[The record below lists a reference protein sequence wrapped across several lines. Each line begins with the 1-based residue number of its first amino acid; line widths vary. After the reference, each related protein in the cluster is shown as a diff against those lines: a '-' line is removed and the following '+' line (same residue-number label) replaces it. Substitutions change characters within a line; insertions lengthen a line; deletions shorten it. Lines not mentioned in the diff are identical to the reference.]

1 MLIFTSA
8 NFQIAYC
15 KSYKERIFKMNK
27 NAPKRKSRNRKKS
40 YLLPVL
46 LLLCLIVLTAALIS
60 VLSNK
65 PAKQNSTPPTVPD
78 TGNVSDATADT
89 TTEPTIPQV
98 SFFGKEYAQDITEL
112 TLPESDIAALE
123 HETVY
128 SCICDALNSFTELE
142 LMDVRA
148 AALTL
153 DEMTSLK
160 ENYPSVRFIWNV
172 DLYGTELSSDDKEA
186 DISGIVITDIEALK
200 TRLRLL
206 YSLTYLDMCDCGLTN
221 EQMEELQNEFPQI
234 KFVWKVTLG
243 LWTIRTDTV
252 AFSTLKDGTITY
264 RLTNDDCKVLK
275 YCTDMVALDLGHNK
289 VTDLSFLEFMPELK
303 ILILVDNWLTD
314 TQSPYL
320 YDLSMLKYCP
330 KLMYLEF
337 FVGDVTDISVFDY
350 LPNLVDLNIS
360 YNPISDVSHLLNFTK
375 LERLYIEH
383 TSLTEQDYELLKETY
398 PDAYIVYYG
407 EGSVDQGWREHER
420 YFAMIDMFHNN
431 YVNDLFKD

>member
-1 MLIFTSA
+1 MS
-8 NFQIAYC
+8 N
-15 KSYKERIFKMNK
+15 
-27 NAPKRKSRNRKKS
+27 PKRKPRKHLRNPKLYS
-40 YLLPVL
+40 AL
-46 LLLCLIVLTAALIS
+46 LIS
-60 VLSNK
+60 AVLVIIIAVILLAHIGKSNGEAEETSYMTDNTMESIPTATEP
-65 PAKQNSTPPTVPD
+65 PA
-78 TGNVSDATADT
+78 
-89 TTEPTIPQV
+89 TTEAVIPDVNVFGSTYPHDTKILTISP
-98 SFFGKEYAQDITEL
+98 
-112 TLPESDIAALE
+112 SDIDGLE
-123 HETVY
+123 HDMIL
-128 SCICDALNSFTELE
+128 SGIQHALSSLTELE
-142 LMDVRA
+142 RVNVYDA
-148 AALTL
+148 ELTL
-153 DEMTSLK
+153 DEMHTLH
-160 ENYPSVRFIWNV
+160 EGYPDIFFGWNV
-172 DLYGTELSSDDKEA
+172 DLYGVNISSDDEKA
-186 DISGIVITDIEALK
+186 DISGIQITDMDDLK
-200 TRLRLL
+200 KRLSVLDR
-206 YSLTYLDMCDCGLTN
+206 LTYLDMCDCGLTN
-221 EQMEELQNEFPQI
+221 EQMEELINEFPLV

-289 VTDLSFLEFMPELK
+289 VTDLSFLQYMPELK

-383 TSLTEQDYELLKETY
+383 TGLTEQDYQLLKETY

>member
-1 MLIFTSA
+1 MSE
-8 NFQIAYC
+8 
-15 KSYKERIFKMNK
+15 K
-27 NAPKRKSRNRKKS
+27 APQRKSKKNNNHTAT
-40 YLLPVL
+40 YLLCALTLSIVIVVVVL
-46 LLLCLIVLTAALIS
+46 LTSVFSKESRGENGTTMSTVEIIS
-60 VLSNK
+60 TDS
-65 PAKQNSTPPTVPD
+65 ST
-78 TGNVSDATADT
+78 DAV
-89 TTEPTIPQV
+89 TEEATYPTI
-98 SFFGKEYAQDITEL
+98 SEITLFGRSYAQDITEFNLSSDEL
-112 TLPESDIAALE
+112 TGLEHGEIYSDICKALE
-123 HETVY
+123 FF
-128 SCICDALNSFTELE
+128 NSLKSADLTAASLE
-142 LMDVRA
+142 
-148 AALTL
+148 L

-160 ENYPSVRFIWNV
+160 DNYPDIDFSWTVELCGMEV
-172 DLYGTELSSDDKEA
+172 SSEETEL
-186 DISGIVITDIEALK
+186 DISGIEITDIEDFEK
-200 TRLRLL
+200 RIKLL
-206 YSLTYLDMCDCGLTN
+206 GKLVYIDMCDCGLTN
-221 EQMEELQNEFPQI
+221 EQMEQLKNDFPAI

-289 VTDLSFLEFMPELK
+289 VTDLSFLEYMPELK

-337 FVGDVTDISVFDY
+337 FVGDVSDISVFDY

>member
-1 MLIFTSA
+1 MSE
-8 NFQIAYC
+8 
-15 KSYKERIFKMNK
+15 K
-27 NAPKRKSRNRKKS
+27 APQRKSKKNNNHTAT
-40 YLLPVL
+40 YLLCALTLSIVIVVVVL
-46 LLLCLIVLTAALIS
+46 LTSVFSKESRGENGTTMSTVEIIS
-60 VLSNK
+60 TDS
-65 PAKQNSTPPTVPD
+65 ST
-78 TGNVSDATADT
+78 DAV
-89 TTEPTIPQV
+89 TEEATYPTI
-98 SFFGKEYAQDITEL
+98 SEITLFGRSYAQDITEFNLSSDEL
-112 TLPESDIAALE
+112 TGLAHDEIYSDICKALE
-123 HETVY
+123 FF
-128 SCICDALNSFTELE
+128 NSLKSADLTAASLE
-142 LMDVRA
+142 
-148 AALTL
+148 L

-160 ENYPSVRFIWNV
+160 DNYPDIDFSWTVELCGMEV
-172 DLYGTELSSDDKEA
+172 SSEETEL
-186 DISGIVITDIEALK
+186 DISGIEITDIEDFEK
-200 TRLRLL
+200 RIKLL
-206 YSLTYLDMCDCGLTN
+206 GKLVYIDMCDCGLTN
-221 EQMEELQNEFPQI
+221 EQMEQLKNDFPAI

-289 VTDLSFLEFMPELK
+289 VTDLSFLEYMPELK

-337 FVGDVTDISVFDY
+337 FVGDVSDISVFDY

>member
-1 MLIFTSA
+1 ME
-8 NFQIAYC
+8 
-15 KSYKERIFKMNK
+15 ERIFKMDK
-27 NAPKRKSRNRKKS
+27 NIPQRKSRNRKKS
-40 YLLPVL
+40 YMLPILV
-46 LLLCLIVLTAALIS
+46 LLCLIVLTAVLIP

-65 PAKQNSTPPTVPD
+65 SQKQDGTSTAAPD
-78 TGNVSDATADT
+78 TTEVSDTSAET

-98 SFFGKEYAQDITEL
+98 SFFGKEYPQDITEL
-112 TLPESDIAALE
+112 VLSESDIASLE

-128 SCICDALNSFTELE
+128 SQICDAINSFTALE

-148 AALTL
+148 AALTF
-153 DEMTSLK
+153 DEMTLLK
-160 ENYPSVRFIWNV
+160 EAYPSVRFIWNV
-172 DLYGTELSSDDKEA
+172 DLYGTELSSDDTEA
-186 DISGIVITDIEALK
+186 DISGIEITDIEDLK
-200 TRLRLL
+200 LRLRLL
-206 YSLTYLDMCDCGLTN
+206 DSLTYLDMCDCGLTN

-289 VTDLSFLEFMPELK
+289 VTDLSFLEYMPELK

>member
-1 MLIFTSA
+1 MVNNT
-8 NFQIAYC
+8 
-15 KSYKERIFKMNK
+15 
-27 NAPKRKSRNRKKS
+27 PKRKIRKKGRKN
-40 YLLPVL
+40 YLAPVFS
-46 LLLCLIVLTAALIS
+46 LLCLISVIALLIS
-60 VLSNK
+60 LLSNRNIK
-65 PAKQNSTPPTVPD
+65 KENPSSVSPD
-78 TGNVSDATADT
+78 NTSTADIALET
-89 TTEPTIPQV
+89 TTQPAI
-98 SFFGKEYAQDITEL
+98 SKIDFFGNAYKQDITEL
-112 TLPESDIAALE
+112 TLSDSDTDGLKHDA
-123 HETVY
+123 VY
-128 SCICDALNSFTELE
+128 SKICDALNNFTKLE
-142 LMDVRA
+142 SMDIKA
-148 AALTL
+148 AGLTP
-153 DEMTSLK
+153 DEMTYLSK
-160 ENYPSVRFIWNV
+160 NYPSVKFIWNV
-172 DLYGTELSSDDKEA
+172 DLYGTTLSSNDTEA
-186 DISGIVITDIEALK
+186 DISGIEITDIEDLK
-200 TRLRLL
+200 NRLRLL
-206 YSLTYLDMCDCGLTN
+206 DGLTYIDMCDCALSN
-221 EQMEELQNEFPQI
+221 EQMEELKDEFPQI
-234 KFVWKVTLG
+234 KFVWKITLG

-252 AFSTLKDGTITY
+252 AFSTLKDGSITY

-289 VTDLSFLEFMPELK
+289 VTDLSFLEYMPELK

-320 YDLSMLKYCP
+320 YDLSMLRYCP

-383 TSLTEQDYELLKETY
+383 TNLTEQDYELLKETY

>member
-1 MLIFTSA
+1 
-8 NFQIAYC
+8 
-15 KSYKERIFKMNK
+15 MNEK
-27 NAPKRKSRNRKKS
+27 APQRKSKRNNNHTAT
-40 YLLPVL
+40 YLLCALTISIVIVIVL
-46 LLLCLIVLTAALIS
+46 LTS
-60 VLSNK
+60 VLSKKSGKENET
-65 PAKQNSTPPTVPD
+65 PEHTVDTASTD
-78 TGNVSDATADT
+78 TSTDT
-89 TTEPTIPQV
+89 FTEEAAYPTI
-98 SFFGKEYAQDITEL
+98 SEITLFGRNYAQDITEFSLSSDEL
-112 TLPESDIAALE
+112 TGLEHDEIYSDICKALKFFNSLKSVDLTAAGLE
-123 HETVY
+123 
-128 SCICDALNSFTELE
+128 
-142 LMDVRA
+142 
-148 AALTL
+148 L
-153 DEMTSLK
+153 DEMTALK
-160 ENYPSVRFIWNV
+160 DIYPDIDFIWTV
-172 DLYGTELSSDDKEA
+172 KLCGKEVSSDETEL
-186 DISGIVITDIEALK
+186 DISGIEITDIEDFKKHIKALDN
-200 TRLRLL
+200 LN
-206 YSLTYLDMCDCGLTN
+206 YIDMCDCGLTN
-221 EQMEELQNEFPQI
+221 EQMEQLKNDFPSI

-264 RLTNDDCKVLK
+264 RLTNEDCKVLK

-289 VTDLSFLEFMPELK
+289 VTDLSFLEYMPELK

-337 FVGDVTDISVFDY
+337 FVGDVSDISVFDY

-431 YVNDLFKD
+431 YVNDLFKN

>member
-1 MLIFTSA
+1 MS
-8 NFQIAYC
+8 N
-15 KSYKERIFKMNK
+15 
-27 NAPKRKSRNRKKS
+27 PKRKPKKHLKNS
-40 YLLPVL
+40 
-46 LLLCLIVLTAALIS
+46 ALYG
-60 VLSNK
+60 VLSISAVLAIILAVILLTHIGKKNEET
-65 PAKQNSTPPTVPD
+65 NNMTDSTTEGISTATEPP
-78 TGNVSDATADT
+78 T
-89 TTEPTIPQV
+89 TTEAVVPDVNVFGTAYPHDTQILTISP
-98 SFFGKEYAQDITEL
+98 ADIEG
-112 TLPESDIAALE
+112 LE
-123 HETVY
+123 HDMIL
-128 SCICDALNSFTELE
+128 SGIQHALSLLTELE
-142 LMDVRA
+142 RVNLYDA
-148 AALTL
+148 ELTL
-153 DEMTSLK
+153 DEMHTLH
-160 ENYPSVRFIWNV
+160 EGYPDVSFGWNI
-172 DLYGTELSSDDKEA
+172 DIYGVSISSDDEKA
-186 DISGIVITDIEALK
+186 DISGIEITDMDDFK
-200 TRLRLL
+200 KRLSILDR
-206 YSLTYLDMCDCGLTN
+206 LTYLDMCDCGLTN
-221 EQMEELQNEFPQI
+221 EQMEELINEFPLV

-289 VTDLSFLEFMPELK
+289 VTDLSFLQYMPELK

-383 TSLTEQDYELLKETY
+383 TGLTEQDYQLLKETY

-431 YVNDLFKD
+431 YVHDLFKD

>member
-1 MLIFTSA
+1 MD
-8 NFQIAYC
+8 
-15 KSYKERIFKMNK
+15 K
-27 NAPKRKSRNRKKS
+27 NTPQRKSRKRKKS
-40 YLLPVL
+40 YLLPL
-46 LLLCLIVLTAALIS
+46 LVLLCLIVLTAVLIS

-65 PAKQNSTPPTVPD
+65 SPKQNSTSTAAPD
-78 TGNVSDATADT
+78 TTGVSDTTSET

-98 SFFGKEYAQDITEL
+98 SFLGKEYAQDITEL
-112 TLPESDIAALE
+112 TLPESDIVSLE

-128 SCICDALNSFTELE
+128 SRICDALNSFTELE

-172 DLYGTELSSDDKEA
+172 DLYGTELSSDDTEA
-186 DISGIVITDIEALK
+186 DISGIEITDIEDLK
-200 TRLRLL
+200 LRLRLL
-206 YSLTYLDMCDCGLTN
+206 DSLTYLDMCDCGLTN

-289 VTDLSFLEFMPELK
+289 VTDLSFLEYMPELK

>member
-1 MLIFTSA
+1 MSE
-8 NFQIAYC
+8 
-15 KSYKERIFKMNK
+15 K
-27 NAPKRKSRNRKKS
+27 APQRKSKKNNNHTAT
-40 YLLPVL
+40 YLLCALTLSIVIVVVVL
-46 LLLCLIVLTAALIS
+46 LTSVFSKESRGENGTTMSTVEIIS
-60 VLSNK
+60 TDS
-65 PAKQNSTPPTVPD
+65 ST
-78 TGNVSDATADT
+78 DAV
-89 TTEPTIPQV
+89 TEEATYPTI
-98 SFFGKEYAQDITEL
+98 SEITLFGRSYAQDITEFNLSSDEL
-112 TLPESDIAALE
+112 TGLAHDEIYSDICKALE
-123 HETVY
+123 FF
-128 SCICDALNSFTELE
+128 NSLKSADLTAASLE
-142 LMDVRA
+142 
-148 AALTL
+148 L

-160 ENYPSVRFIWNV
+160 DNYPDIDFSWTVELCGMEV
-172 DLYGTELSSDDKEA
+172 SSEETEL
-186 DISGIVITDIEALK
+186 DISGIEITDIEDFEK
-200 TRLRLL
+200 RIKLL
-206 YSLTYLDMCDCGLTN
+206 GKLVYIDMCDCGLTN
-221 EQMEELQNEFPQI
+221 EQMEQLKNDFPSI

-264 RLTNDDCKVLK
+264 RLTNEDCKVLK

-289 VTDLSFLEFMPELK
+289 VTDLSFLEYMPELK

-337 FVGDVTDISVFDY
+337 FVGDVSDISVFDY

>member
-1 MLIFTSA
+1 
-8 NFQIAYC
+8 
-15 KSYKERIFKMNK
+15 MNK
-27 NAPKRKSRNRKKS
+27 NTPQRKSRNRKKS

-46 LLLCLIVLTAALIS
+46 VLLCLIALTAALIS
-60 VLSNK
+60 VLSNRSQ
-65 PAKQNSTPPTVPD
+65 KQDSTSTAVPD
-78 TGNVSDATADT
+78 TGNVSDTTAET

-112 TLPESDIAALE
+112 TLPESDIASLE

-128 SCICDALNSFTELE
+128 SRICDALNSFTGLE
-142 LMDVRA
+142 HMDVRA

-160 ENYPSVRFIWNV
+160 EAHPSVRFIWNV
-172 DLYGTELSSDDKEA
+172 DLYGTELSSDDTEA
-186 DISGIVITDIEALK
+186 DISGIEITDIEALK

-289 VTDLSFLEFMPELK
+289 VTDLSFLEYMPELK

-431 YVNDLFKD
+431 YMNDLFKD